1 MIFRCFQFI
10 MHRSRCSCVFRGLC
24 VAKQVTDAPR
34 YDQDWLDRLFDAAG
48 RKQQFTVYHF
58 EVLTHGFS
66 ADQHRHLAYLLKCA
80 PPPHRAAPDAS
91 RLATKLMEAHL
102 GYPPRTAPMKPTASD

>member
-1 MIFRCFQFI
+1 M
-10 MHRSRCSCVFRGLC
+10 
-24 VAKQVTDAPR
+24 ATDAPS

-58 EVLTHGFS
+58 EILTHGFS
-66 ADQHRHLAYLLKCA
+66 ADQHRHLAYLLKRA
-80 PPPHRAAPDAS
+80 PIPRAARDAS

-102 GYPPRTAPMKPTASD
+102 VYPPRTARMEPTHSD